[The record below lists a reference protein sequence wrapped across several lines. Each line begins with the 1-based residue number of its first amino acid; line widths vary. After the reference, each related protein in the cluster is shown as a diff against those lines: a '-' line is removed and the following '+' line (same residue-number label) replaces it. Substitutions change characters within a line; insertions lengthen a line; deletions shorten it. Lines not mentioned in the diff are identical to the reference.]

1 MYRFALRPTWI
12 LSHLLIVLLVVVMV
26 NLGFW
31 QLRRLDQKKDFN
43 RLVSGREAAAVSPLD
58 DVLEPTESFAQAA
71 SAATYRR
78 VTVSGHYDTA
88 NEVVVRARSLNENP
102 GAWVLTPLV
111 TSSGAAVLVNRGWFG
126 DPGVPEHAP
135 AAAAPPEGAITVTG
149 MLLPTETRGLF
160 GSKDPTTG
168 HLTNLARADVARV
181 QQQVPYDL
189 YPATLQLSAQQPP
202 QPGSV
207 PVELAPPVLDEGPH
221 FSYAVQWFMFSAIAV
236 VGYPLILRRT
246 ARNRTEQARNAERD
260 AAGSG
265 DAQRAADSPTAPV
278 ATPASVDRVAEPA
291 TAEPAGMPASGAPAI
306 VVPTTSAPAPPDSS
320 TTSASPTRSASS
332 AG

>member
-1 MYRFALRPTWI
+1 MYRFALRPKWI
-12 LSHLLIVLLVVVMV
+12 VSHLLIVLLVVVMV

-43 RLVSGREAAAVSPLD
+43 RLVRGREAAAVVPLD
-58 DVLEPTESFAQAA
+58 DALQPTESFAQAA
-71 SAATYRR
+71 DGATYRR
-78 VTVSGHYDTA
+78 VTATGQYDTA
-88 NEVVVRARSLNENP
+88 NEVIVRARSLNENP

-126 DPGVPEHAP
+126 DPGVPERAP
-135 AAAAPPEGAITVTG
+135 AATAPPKGTVTVSG

-160 GSKDPTTG
+160 GSKDPKTG

-202 QPGSV
+202 QTGDV
-207 PVELAPPVLDEGPH
+207 PVKLEPPVLDDGPH
-221 FSYAVQWFMFSAIAV
+221 FSYAVQWFTFSAIAV
-236 VGYPLILRRT
+236 VGYPLILRRS
-246 ARNRTEQARNAERD
+246 ARNSADEARVAGGAEE
-260 AAGSG
+260 G
-265 DAQRAADSPTAPV
+265 QRAAGSPTAPA

-291 TAEPAGMPASGAPAI
+291 TAEPAGVPASGAPVSVA
-306 VVPTTSAPAPPDSS
+306 PSTSASAPPESS

-332 AG
+332 SG